1 MCPATE
7 AAPSPGPAL
16 SFREVF
22 QEHAPYVW
30 RCLRRLGVAP
40 ADVEDVCQ
48 EVFVVVHRKLSDYDG
63 RASVRTWLYGFCV
76 RKASDYRRLAH
87 VRRENVTDELPELPT
102 SQGQDEA
109 LDRQAARDLLD
120 ALLDRLDD
128 RQRTVFVLYEIEELP
143 MHEVARIAQCPLQ
156 TAYSR
161 LHSARKR
168 VQSAAKRAR
177 AEEVR
182 A

>member
-1 MCPATE
+1 VCPATE
-7 AAPSPGPAL
+7 DAQSSGPAL

-22 QEHAPYVW
+22 QENAPYVW

-63 RASVRTWLYGFCV
+63 RASVRSWLYGFCV

-87 VRRENVTDELPELPT
+87 IRREKVTDELPELPT

-109 LDRQAARDLLD
+109 LDRRAARDFLD
-120 ALLDRLDD
+120 ALLDRLDEP
-128 RQRTVFVLYEIEELP
+128 QRTVFVLYEVEELP
-143 MHEVARIAQCPLQ
+143 MHEVARIADCPLQ

-161 LHSARKR
+161 LHAARR
-168 VQSAAKRAR
+168 RIQSAAKRAR